1 MADEAL
7 LFAELKA
14 AERLPSPQGVAL
26 KVLELSSQEDAP
38 LEDIA
43 RLIQADP
50 ALSAKVLNFANS
62 PLIAPRRPI
71 ASIHEALIRIGLN
84 AARALVLSLSLL
96 GCHPIAQCPAFD
108 YPRFWAKSLARAV
121 ALSKLAER
129 RRVLAPEE
137 AFVLGLLAHIGQLAL
152 ATAWPE
158 EYARCLTE
166 AQEGGDLL
174 TLERK
179 YFALNS
185 HKLTLFLFA
194 DWKLPEVFANAV
206 ACGNAPQ
213 QAADPRTRQIAAQ
226 LHLAE
231 QLAAWCLGDQS
242 APDLTEADISADQ
255 AEAFLQTLKTAYQA
269 WGQLLEVRTEFP
281 SISKREP
288 GKPLS
293 GLDILLV
300 DDDPLSL
307 ARLKKPLE
315 SLGHRVR
322 TCQNGQEAL
331 QAIFNQPPQLIFTD
345 WAMQP
350 MDGLSLCRALRE
362 SELGKH
368 LYILMLTA
376 NESEDDLV
384 KAFEAG
390 IDDYL
395 VKPVNLKVLSA
406 RLRAG
411 QRIVQLQQELAKE
424 RAELELKAKELTLLS
439 RKLEQLANTD
449 LLTGLPNRRYAQ
461 KRLVQELAQAHRYGC
476 PLSAMVLD
484 LDYFK
489 SINDTLGHA
498 AGDEVLKHAA
508 SVMQN
513 ALRASDVLCRWGGEE
528 FLAIIPNADLS
539 AAAKLAERLRA
550 ALVAQQPQGLALK
563 RPMTVS
569 IGVSSCPPARDLESL
584 LHAADQAL
592 YRAKEKGRN
601 RVETA

>member
-1 MADEAL
+1 MTDEAL

-26 KVLELSSQEDAP
+26 KVLELTAQEDTP

-50 ALSAKVLNFANS
+50 AMSAKVLKFANS

-71 ASIHEALIRIGLN
+71 VAVHEALIRIGLN

-96 GCHPIAQCPAFD
+96 GPHPIAQCSGFD

-121 ALSKLAER
+121 AMSKLAER
-129 RRVLAPEE
+129 QRLLAPEE
-137 AFVLGLLAHIGQLAL
+137 AFVLGLLARVGELAL

-166 AQEGGDLL
+166 AKGADVLA
-174 TLERK
+174 LERK
-179 YFALNS
+179 YFALDS
-185 HKLTLFLFA
+185 QKLTLFLFT

-206 ACGNAPQ
+206 AVEHAPK
-213 QAADPRTRQIAAQ
+213 QAGDSRTQAIAS
-226 LHLAE
+226 
-231 QLAAWCLGDQS
+231 QLALAGKLADWCLGGEE
-242 APDLTEADISADQ
+242 PDLSLIDLPHEQ
-255 AEAFLQTLKTAYQA
+255 APEFLQALKTAYHA
-269 WGQLLEVRTEFP
+269 WGKLLEVQTDFP
-281 SISKREP
+281 SPKAEAKLTTPSP
-288 GKPLS
+288 

-300 DDDPLSL
+300 DDDPVAL

-315 SLGHRVR
+315 QAGHKVR
-322 TCQNGQEAL
+322 TCQSGHEAL
-331 QAIFNQPPQLIFTD
+331 KLIFDQPPQLILTD
-345 WAMQP
+345 WTMQP

-362 SELGKH
+362 SELGKR
-368 LYILMLTA
+368 LYVIMLTA

-384 KAFEAG
+384 QAFAVG

-395 VKPVNLKVLSA
+395 TKPVNLKVLCA

-411 QRIVQLQQELAKE
+411 QRIIHLQEELAKE

-461 KRLVQELAQAHRYGC
+461 RRLAQELAQGHRYGR
-476 PLSAMVLD
+476 PVSVMVLD

-489 SINDTLGHA
+489 SINDSLGHA

-528 FLAIIPNADLS
+528 FLAIVPNADLAS
-539 AAAKLAERLRA
+539 AAKLAERLRA
-550 ALVAQQPQGLALK
+550 ALSSQQPKGLALK
-563 RPMTVS
+563 RPVTVS
-569 IGVSSCPPARDLESL
+569 IGVGSCPPARDLDSL
-584 LHAADQAL
+584 LHAADHAL
-592 YRAKEKGRN
+592 YRAKERGRN
-601 RVETA
+601 RVET

>member
-26 KVLELSSQEDAP
+26 KVLELSSQEDTP

-43 RLIQADP
+43 HLIQADP
-50 ALSAKVLNFANS
+50 ALSAKVLKFANS

-71 ASIHEALIRIGLN
+71 VSIHEALIRIGLN

-96 GCHPIAQCPAFD
+96 GHHPIAQCQAFD

-129 RRVLAPEE
+129 RRFLAPEE
-137 AFVLGLLAHIGQLAL
+137 AFVLGLLARIGKLAL

-166 AQEGGDLL
+166 AQGGDLL
-174 TLERK
+174 ILERK
-179 YFALNS
+179 YFALDS

-194 DWKLPEVFANAV
+194 DWKLPEVLANAV
-206 ACGNAPQ
+206 ACENAPE
-213 QAADPRTRQIAAQ
+213 QAADPRIRQIAAQ
-226 LHLAE
+226 IRLAE
-231 QLAAWCLGDQS
+231 QLAAWCIGDQS

-255 AEAFLQTLKTAYQA
+255 SEAFLQTLKTAYQA

-281 SISKREP
+281 SISKKEP
-288 GKPLS
+288 DKPLP

-331 QAIFNQPPQLIFTD
+331 QEIFNQPPQLILTD

-424 RAELELKAKELTLLS
+424 HAKLELKAKELTLLS
-439 RKLEQLANTD
+439 RKLHQLANTD

-461 KRLVQELAQAHRYGC
+461 ERLRQELAQTHRYGR

-484 LDYFK
+484 LDHFK

-498 AGDEVLKHAA
+498 TGDEVLKHAA
-508 SVMQN
+508 RVMQN

-539 AAAKLAERLRA
+539 AAAKLAERLRE

-563 RPMTVS
+563 RPVTVS
-569 IGVSSCPPARDLESL
+569 IGVGSCPPARDLDSL
-584 LHAADQAL
+584 LCAADQAL

-601 RVETA
+601 RVEAS